1 MDKTNF
7 WTRIVEQAIRQSAR
21 AASVFDRI
29 GFVWLFVLLSVLLL
43 VPVVVLNPAKL
54 GAYLWF
60 MSKLGG
66 AAALGYGCDLA
77 FFRGSD
83 PRFLN
88 GIEQSMAQ
96 SRRGLLVVGAMIGAG
111 LIG

>member
-1 MDKTNF
+1 MDKSNF
-7 WTRIVEQAIRQSAR
+7 WARLAGLAVLQFAR
-21 AASVFDRI
+21 AGSVFDRI
-29 GFVWLFVLLSVLLL
+29 GFVWLFVLLSALLL
-43 VPVVVLNPAKL
+43 VPVVLLNPAKL

-83 PRFLN
+83 PRVLE
-88 GIEQSMAQ
+88 GLEQSMAQ
-96 SRRGLLVVGAMIGAG
+96 SRRGLLVVGSMIGAG